1 MTKILS
7 LLLTSWFLCGFSQ
20 QEKPLHV
27 VFIAVDDLKPAIGS
41 FGDDFAITPNMDLLA
56 RKSSLFLNNHTQL
69 AVCSPSRVSLLT
81 GLRPDKTK
89 VYDLK
94 TKMRDINPSVVTL
107 PQHFKAMGYTT
118 AGIGKV
124 FDHRGVDKHSDKPSW
139 SIPFKRDH
147 HLEYPK
153 PWGPPV
159 MGHYQSEEIKSKI
172 DSFITHDIIKK
183 GSNISKGLKGMYR
196 PPVSSSLAPD
206 EAYADG
212 ATAKEAL
219 RMLDELSKNNKPFF
233 LAVGFKRPHLP
244 FSAPQK
250 YWDLYKREQ
259 IVIEPYRQRAENTGE
274 LAYHGSGELRAYIE
288 EGRDYKTDFNN
299 QLILDEEFQ
308 RELIHGYYACV
319 SFIDF
324 QIGKIVNSLTE
335 KGLMNNTIIVIWGD
349 HGYHLGDHRLWNK
362 HSNFEQATRSPL
374 MIYYPKAKTPQKILV
389 PTEFVDVFPT
399 LTSLAEVNSAKD
411 LDGTSLAPLMMG
423 QHKKVKDFAVSQ
435 FRRSGKMGYSFRTER
450 YRYTLWIS
458 QSKLGSQ
465 IHDSDIVQE
474 ELFDY
479 REDPLE
485 TENHV
490 GKEGYDAIYNQ
501 LKQQAIAFLSSTSQQ

>member
-1 MTKILS
+1 
-7 LLLTSWFLCGFSQ
+7 
-20 QEKPLHV
+20 
-27 VFIAVDDLKPAIGS
+27 
-41 FGDDFAITPNMDLLA
+41 
-56 RKSSLFLNNHTQL
+56 
-69 AVCSPSRVSLLT
+69 
-81 GLRPDKTK
+81 
-89 VYDLK
+89 
-94 TKMRDINPSVVTL
+94 
-107 PQHFKAMGYTT
+107 
-118 AGIGKV
+118 
-124 FDHRGVDKHSDKPSW
+124 
-139 SIPFKRDH
+139 
-147 HLEYPK
+147 
-153 PWGPPV
+153 
-159 MGHYQSEEIKSKI
+159 
-172 DSFITHDIIKK
+172 
-183 GSNISKGLKGMYR
+183 
-196 PPVSSSLAPD
+196 
-206 EAYADG
+206 
-212 ATAKEAL
+212 
-219 RMLDELSKNNKPFF
+219 MLDELTQNNKPFF
-233 LAVGFKRPHLP
+233 LAVGFKRPHMP
-244 FSAPQK
+244 FAAPQK

-259 IVIEPYRQRAENTGE
+259 IVIEPYRQRAKNTGK

-374 MIYYPKAKTPQKILV
+374 MIYYPKAKTPQKILA

-399 LTSLAEVNSAKD
+399 LTSLAEINSVKN

-458 QSKLGSQ
+458 QSKIGSQ

-479 REDPLE
+479 SEDPLE
-485 TENHV
+485 TENHI
-490 GKEGYDAIYNQ
+490 GKEKYDAIYNQ
-501 LKQQAIAFLSSTSQQ
+501 LKQQAMAFLSSTS